1 MRSERQYLTD
11 MVEAAEAI
19 TRFLTGID
27 REMFIGLVS
36 CTTLRLDAPVIRI
49 MFADPIPIDRISL

>member
-1 MRSERQYLTD
+1 
-11 MVEAAEAI
+11 MVKAAEAI

-27 REMFIGLVS
+27 CEMFIGLVS